1 MSANPVIDA
10 TGRST
15 LDFVVRQATV
25 DPGSMATTAD
35 DTQSA
40 VVTDAEI
47 GDYIIPIAPYDLQ
60 SIIVTAAVSS
70 ANTVDV
76 NFYNASAGTVNL
88 ASGTW
93 TFIVLKTGSI

>member
-1 MSANPVIDA
+1 MSVNVDA
-10 TGRST
+10 TG
-15 LDFVVRQATV
+15 LGNVEILVRQATV

-40 VVTDAEI
+40 AIADAEI
-47 GDYIIPIAPYDLQ
+47 GDYIIPIAPYDMQ

-93 TFIVLKTGSI
+93 TFLIIKLGSV

>member
-1 MSANPVIDA
+1 MSANPIISGI
-10 TGRST
+10 GRS
-15 LDFVVRQATV
+15 DIEMVVREATV

-47 GDYIIPIAPYDLQ
+47 GDYVIPIAPYDLQ

-88 ASGTW
+88 ASGVW
-93 TFIVLKTGSI
+93 TFIIIKTGAR

>member
-1 MSANPVIDA
+1 MSANPIISGI
-10 TGRST
+10 GRS
-15 LDFVVRQATV
+15 DVEIVVREATV

-47 GDYIIPIAPYDLQ
+47 GDYVIPIAPYDLQ

-88 ASGTW
+88 ASGVW
-93 TFIVLKTGSI
+93 TFIIIKTGAR